1 MKRGRSRMAGDTRSL
16 LAVRVGDLHL
26 TGHSQVEI
34 AEKLEISQATVS
46 NYLSE
51 SRTHWRANLT
61 KSYDEHMAEA
71 LAQINRILKATE
83 IGLQAGDP
91 KSVEAATRL
100 IERTSKLLGLDH
112 ADRISARMVAVE
124 EAKQRILV
132 TAMVAVFDH
141 LGLDGEQ
148 RIQAFGV
155 LEQELLVQELV

>member
-1 MKRGRSRMAGDTRSL
+1 MAEDTRSL

-83 IGLQAGDP
+83 VGLQAGDP

-124 EAKQRILV
+124 EAKTRVLV
-132 TAMVAVFDH
+132 GATMALLDH
-141 LGLDGEQ
+141 LGLSGEA
-148 RIQAFGV
+148 RTEAV
-155 LEQELLVQELV
+155 AVMRTAVAVQELV